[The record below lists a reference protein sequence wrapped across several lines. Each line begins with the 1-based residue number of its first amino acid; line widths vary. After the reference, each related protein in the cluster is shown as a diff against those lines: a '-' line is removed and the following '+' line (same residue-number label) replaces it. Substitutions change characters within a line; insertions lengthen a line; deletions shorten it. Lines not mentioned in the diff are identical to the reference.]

1 MAVLEKIRV
10 KFGILITVLV
20 ALALLSFILDPTTL
34 RNFAQMASND
44 NKVGEMAGKNISYK
58 SFYEEFDRFS
68 KLAEMSGQSVNDENA
83 QQALR
88 NTAWQEIFDQNIFLP
103 AAEKAGV
110 YVSDKEM
117 YELTQGTNISPL
129 LLQQGIF
136 NDETGNFNRAAL
148 AQFVQSIDQDETG
161 KSAMF
166 WDFLE
171 SSIYK
176 AQVYSKYYSLVQASV
191 LQNKVE
197 KARVVKEN
205 NTTADVDFVMVPAGF
220 EPDTTIAVSREEI
233 KAYYNDHKAQMK
245 QLANR
250 DIQYVMYEVVPSQ
263 EDINETKE
271 NFDQLYEE
279 FKTADNLKNFI
290 ALNSDAKFDTRYY
303 KESELQA
310 VAPEFAAI
318 FNAGNAT
325 SEVHTTEDSFAAA
338 RVADR
343 ASMCDSAR
351 VFYAVF
357 PISEEAKADS
367 LLNIV
372 RAKGATEDMVELGWF
387 TQEAANANGL
397 GELTKI
403 LSTTEKAIK
412 IKHTTY
418 QAWFVVYAAE
428 RTKPVTKVQLATLV
442 KNVLPSESTY
452 RDFLMKATELS
463 DKAQGKAKKFAEIA
477 AEENLPI
484 IPVKNL
490 TEDTRRVGVCDNAR
504 ELVRWVFDKKTK
516 NGSVSDVI
524 VVDNKYY
531 FVACVDRIRKEGR
544 IELIDVAKD
553 IRTIL
558 ATQKKVNML
567 KAETA
572 EKIKGCNTIE
582 EVAEALSTT
591 VSHNA
596 GVSFGS
602 QYQQLDGKFVGA
614 VANAAEGKLVGPVA
628 GEVGV
633 YVFSVS
639 NVQNGSFFTDADA
652 ETSSLQKASYHANVL
667 ENVMSEA
674 AGTKD
679 YRARFF

>member
-20 ALALLSFILDPTTL
+20 ALALLSFILDPSTL

-58 SFYEEFDRFS
+58 SFYEEFDHFS

-88 NTAWQEIFDQNIFLP
+88 NTAWQEIFDQNVFLP
-103 AAEKAGV
+103 AAEKAGLF
-110 YVSDKEM
+110 VSNQEM
-117 YELTQGTNISPL
+117 YDLTQGTNISPL
-129 LLQQGIF
+129 LIQQGMF
-136 NDETGNFNRAAL
+136 SDETGNFNRQAL
-148 AQFVQSIDQDETG
+148 AQFVQSIDADETG
-161 KSAMF
+161 KSAIY

-171 SSIYK
+171 SSVYK
-176 AQVYSKYYSLVQASV
+176 AQIYAKYYSLIQGSV

-197 KARVVKEN
+197 KARMVKDN
-205 NTTADVDFVMVPAGF
+205 NTTADVDFVMVPVGF
-220 EPDTTIAVSREEI
+220 EPDSTISVSSQEI
-233 KAYYNDHKAQMK
+233 KAYYNDHKSQMK

-263 EDINETKE
+263 EDIDETKA
-271 NFDQLYEE
+271 NFDELYEQ
-279 FKTADNLKNFI
+279 FKTSDNLKNFI
-290 ALNSDAKFDTRYY
+290 AINSDAKFDTRYY
-303 KESELQA
+303 KESELQTI
-310 VAPEFAAI
+310 APEFAAI
-318 FNAGNAT
+318 FAAGDAT
-325 SEVHTTEDSFAAA
+325 SAIHEEDGSFAAA

-343 ASMCDSAR
+343 ASMCDSAKIS
-351 VFYAVF
+351 YAVF
-357 PISEEAKADS
+357 PLTEEAKADS
-367 LLNIV
+367 LLNVI
-372 RAKGATEDMVELGWF
+372 RTKGATEDMVELGWF
-387 TQEAANANGL
+387 TQDIAAANGL

-403 LSTTEKAIK
+403 LSTSEKAIK
-412 IKHTTY
+412 IKHSTY

-428 RTKPVTKVQLATLV
+428 RTKPVSKVQLATFV
-442 KNVLPSESTY
+442 KNVLPSEGTY

-463 DKAQGKAKKFAEIA
+463 DKAAGKAKKFAEIA

-490 TEDTRRVGVCDNAR
+490 TEETRRVGVCDNAR

-516 NGSVSDVI
+516 AGSVSDVI
-524 VVDNKYY
+524 IVDNKYY
-531 FVACVDRIRKEGR
+531 FVACVDRVRKEGQ
-544 IELIDVAKD
+544 IELKDVAND

-558 ATQKKVNML
+558 AAKKKVDIL

-572 EKIKGCNTIE
+572 EKVKGCNSIE

-591 VSHNA
+591 VSHNT
-596 GVSFGS
+596 GVAFGS
-602 QYQQLDGKFVGA
+602 PYQQLDGKFIGA
-614 VANAAEGKLVGPVA
+614 VANATVGKLVGPVA
-628 GEVGV
+628 GETGV
-633 YVFSVS
+633 YFFSVT
-639 NVQNGSFFTDADA
+639 NVDNGTFYTEEDAA
-652 ETSSLQKASYHANVL
+652 NVTMQKSSYHANVL
-667 ENVMSEA
+667 ENVLHEA